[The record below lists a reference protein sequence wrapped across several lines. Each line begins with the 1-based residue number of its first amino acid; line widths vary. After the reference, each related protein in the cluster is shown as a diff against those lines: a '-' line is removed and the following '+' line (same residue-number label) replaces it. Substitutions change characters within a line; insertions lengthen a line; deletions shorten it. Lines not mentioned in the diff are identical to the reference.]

1 MGSKGLSVPHV
12 DVQAHQPSRDSLR
25 ISSRRII
32 LRSLSQ
38 TITRQMHQLLCLLVA
53 LSAALTVHAKTAPN
67 SQNLILI
74 IGDGFDDQHVTMGR
88 NYLVGMSGK
97 LILDTMPYRASVQV
111 ETVSEQGQPL
121 YVADSANTAT
131 SLATGGVTQIG
142 RIATDIEDNDLPT
155 IAERA
160 LDSGFRVGLVTT
172 SSLTDA
178 TPASFLAHVSARSCE
193 GPEEVLGSTY
203 YGIPQPACLDDARD
217 NGGPGSIIEQLVNSG
232 AQVLLGGGTKFLEQ
246 TTIDDETV
254 AALAAGRGYR
264 ILDRGTDLESV
275 PPDRPILGTF
285 DEETLEVR
293 WRGTGGRVGEETETS
308 WLHHLSDYLGNT
320 EEPEPMS
327 CEPNTDYE
335 GTPSLASMTNL
346 ALRHLSRDNDRGLFL
361 VIESASIDKQSHER
375 NPCGSIGEIEQLE
388 ESLALALSFAAQHPD
403 TAILVTADHAQAAQ
417 ILPEPSL
424 YSNYPIPI
432 YSPGLTARVATPEGG
447 LMRINYATNNGFSEE
462 HTGANVPL
470 FANDVAGPWLNP
482 FLRQREVHDA
492 MSAFLFGTRE
502 LDTE

>member
-1 MGSKGLSVPHV
+1 MPRHV
-12 DVQAHQPSRDSLR
+12 HK
-25 ISSRRII
+25 
-32 LRSLSQ
+32 
-38 TITRQMHQLLCLLVA
+38 LLCLIIA
-53 LSAALTVHAKTAPN
+53 LSAALAATAETTAK
-67 SQNLILI
+67 SRNLILI

-142 RIATDIEDNDLPT
+142 RIATDIEDDDLNT

-232 AQVLLGGGTKFLEQ
+232 AQLLLGGGTKFLEQ
-246 TTIDDETV
+246 TTIDGETV
-254 AALAAGRGYR
+254 AAMATGRGYR
-264 ILDRGTDLESV
+264 ILDRDTDLGAVTHEKSL
-275 PPDRPILGTF
+275 LGTF

-293 WRGTGGRVGEETETS
+293 WQGTNERVAEETETS
-308 WLHHLSDYLGNT
+308 WLHHLSDYLGDT

-327 CEPNTDYE
+327 CEPNPDYE
-335 GTPSLASMTNL
+335 GTPSLASMTDL
-346 ALRHLSRDNDRGLFL
+346 ALRHLSRDNDRGFFL
-361 VIESASIDKQSHER
+361 MIESASIDKESHKR

-388 ESLALALSFAAQHPD
+388 ESLALALSFACLLYTSPSPR
-403 TAILVTADHAQAAQ
+403 DH
-417 ILPEPSL
+417 
-424 YSNYPIPI
+424 
-432 YSPGLTARVATPEGG
+432 
-447 LMRINYATNNGFSEE
+447 
-462 HTGANVPL
+462 
-470 FANDVAGPWLNP
+470 
-482 FLRQREVHDA
+482 
-492 MSAFLFGTRE
+492 
-502 LDTE
+502 

>member
-1 MGSKGLSVPHV
+1 MS
-12 DVQAHQPSRDSLR
+12 
-25 ISSRRII
+25 
-32 LRSLSQ
+32 
-38 TITRQMHQLLCLLVA
+38 RQMHQLIYLLVA
-53 LSAALTVHAKTAPN
+53 LSAALTGHAKTAPN

-111 ETVSEQGQPL
+111 ETVSEQGEPL

-254 AALAAGRGYR
+254 AAMAAGRGYR
-264 ILDRGTDLESV
+264 ILSRDTHLESV

-293 WRGTGGRVGEETETS
+293 WRGTDGRVGEETKTS
-308 WLHHLSDYLGNT
+308 WLHHLSDYLGGT

-327 CEPNTDYE
+327 CEPNPDYE
-335 GTPSLASMTNL
+335 GTPSLASMTDL
-346 ALRHLSRDNDRGLFL
+346 ALRHLSRDNDRGFFL
-361 VIESASIDKQSHER
+361 MIESASIDKQSHER

-388 ESLALALSFAAQHPD
+388 ESLTLALSFAAQHPD

-417 ILPEPSL
+417 ILPEPTL
-424 YSNYPIPI
+424 YSDYPVPM

-447 LMRINYATNNGFSEE
+447 MMRINYATNNGFSEE

-470 FANDVAGPWLNP
+470 FANDIAGQWLSP

-492 MSAFLFGTRE
+492 MSGFLFGTRE

>member
-1 MGSKGLSVPHV
+1 MP
-12 DVQAHQPSRDSLR
+12 
-25 ISSRRII
+25 
-32 LRSLSQ
+32 
-38 TITRQMHQLLCLLVA
+38 RQMHKLLCLVIA
-53 LSAALTVHAKTAPN
+53 LSAALTGHAETTAI
-67 SQNLILI
+67 SRNLILI

-111 ETVSEQGQPL
+111 ETISEHGQPL

-131 SLATGGVTQIG
+131 SLATGGITQIG
-142 RIATDIEDNDLPT
+142 RIATDIEDNDLTT

-217 NGGPGSIIEQLVNSG
+217 NGGPGSIIEQLVISG

-246 TTIDDETV
+246 TTIDGETV
-254 AALAAGRGYR
+254 AAMATGQGYR
-264 ILDRGTDLESV
+264 ILGRDTDLNAV
-275 PPDRPILGTF
+275 PHDKPILGTF

-308 WLHHLSDYLGNT
+308 WLHHLSDYLGAT
-320 EEPEPMS
+320 EEPEPMF
-327 CEPNTDYE
+327 CEANPDYE
-335 GTPSLASMTNL
+335 GTPSLASMTDL
-346 ALRHLSRDNDRGLFL
+346 ALRHLSQDNDRGFFL
-361 VIESASIDKQSHER
+361 MIESASIDKQSHER

-388 ESLALALSFAAQHPD
+388 EAVALALSFAAQYPD

-424 YSNYPIPI
+424 YSDYPIPI
-432 YSPGLTARVATPEGG
+432 YSPGLTARVATPEGSM
-447 LMRINYATNNGFSEE
+447 MRINYATNNGFSEE

-470 FANDVAGPWLNP
+470 FANDVAGPWLGP
-482 FLRQREVHDA
+482 FLRQREVHVA
-492 MSAFLFGTRE
+492 MSAFLLGTRKIN
-502 LDTE
+502 TE

>member
-1 MGSKGLSVPHV
+1 MHKPLHLII
-12 DVQAHQPSRDSLR
+12 AMSL
-25 ISSRRII
+25 
-32 LRSLSQ
+32 
-38 TITRQMHQLLCLLVA
+38 
-53 LSAALTVHAKTAPN
+53 ALTVHAETAP
-67 SQNLILI
+67 SSRNLILI

-97 LILDTMPYRASVQV
+97 LTLDAMPYRASVQV

-131 SLATGGVTQIG
+131 SLATGGVTEIG
-142 RIATDIEDNDLPT
+142 RIATDIQDNDLTT

-160 LDSGFRVGLVTT
+160 LESGFRVGLVTT

-203 YGIPQPACLDDARD
+203 YGIPQPACLSDARD
-217 NGGPGSIIEQLVNSG
+217 NDGPGSIIEQLVNSG

-246 TTIDDETV
+246 NTIDGETV
-254 AALAAGRGYR
+254 AAMAMSRGYL
-264 ILDRGTDLESV
+264 ILDRETELGSV
-275 PPDRPILGTF
+275 PYDRPILGTF

-293 WRGTGGRVGEETETS
+293 WQGTDARVGEETETS
-308 WLHHLSDYLGNT
+308 WLHHLSDYLGDT
-320 EEPEPMS
+320 QEPEPMS
-327 CEPNTDYE
+327 CEPNPNYA
-335 GTPSLASMTNL
+335 GTPSLASMTDL
-346 ALRHLSRDNDRGLFL
+346 ALRHLSQDNNLGFFL
-361 VIESASIDKQSHER
+361 MIESASIDKQSHKR

-388 ESLALALSFAAQHPD
+388 ESLTLALSFAAQHPD

-432 YSPGLTARVATPEGG
+432 FSPGLTARISTPEGG
-447 LMRINYATNNGFSEE
+447 MMRVNYATNNGFSEE

-470 FANDVAGPWLNP
+470 FANEVAGPWLAP

-492 MSAFLFGTRE
+492 MSAFLLGARE
-502 LDTE
+502 GDAQGPSRSD

>member
-1 MGSKGLSVPHV
+1 MS
-12 DVQAHQPSRDSLR
+12 
-25 ISSRRII
+25 
-32 LRSLSQ
+32 
-38 TITRQMHQLLCLLVA
+38 RQMHQLIYLLVA
-53 LSAALTVHAKTAPN
+53 LSAAATLHANTAPN

-74 IGDGFDDQHVTMGR
+74 IGDGLDDQHVTMGR

-142 RIATDIEDNDLPT
+142 RIATDIEDIDLLT

-254 AALAAGRGYR
+254 AAMAAGRGYR
-264 ILDRGTDLESV
+264 ILSRDTHLESV

-293 WRGTGGRVGEETETS
+293 WRGTGGRVGEETKTS
-308 WLHHLSDYLGNT
+308 WLHHLSHYLGGA

-327 CEPNTDYE
+327 CEPNPDYD
-335 GTPSLASMTNL
+335 GTPSLASMTDL
-346 ALRHLSRDNDRGLFL
+346 ALRHLSRDNDRGFFL
-361 VIESASIDKQSHER
+361 MIESASIDKQSHKR

-388 ESLALALSFAAQHPD
+388 ESLTLALSFAAQHPD

-417 ILPEPSL
+417 ILPEPTL
-424 YSNYPIPI
+424 YSDYPVPI
-432 YSPGLTARVATPEGG
+432 YSPGLTARVVTPEGG
-447 LMRINYATNNGFSEE
+447 MMRINYATNNGFSEE

-470 FANDVAGPWLNP
+470 FANDVASPWLSP

-492 MSAFLFGTRE
+492 MSGFLFGTRD

>member
-1 MGSKGLSVPHV
+1 MPSHV
-12 DVQAHQPSRDSLR
+12 HK
-25 ISSRRII
+25 
-32 LRSLSQ
+32 
-38 TITRQMHQLLCLLVA
+38 LLCLIIA
-53 LSAALTVHAKTAPN
+53 LSAALAATAETAVK
-67 SQNLILI
+67 SRNLILI

-111 ETVSEQGQPL
+111 ETVSELGQPL

-142 RIATDIEDNDLPT
+142 RIATDIEDNDLNT

-160 LDSGFRVGLVTT
+160 LDRGFRVGLVTT

-203 YGIPQPACLDDARD
+203 YGIPQSACLDDARD

-246 TTIDDETV
+246 TTIDGETV
-254 AALAAGRGYR
+254 AAMATGRGYR
-264 ILDRGTDLESV
+264 ILDRDTDLSAVTHEKSL
-275 PPDRPILGTF
+275 LGTF

-293 WRGTGGRVGEETETS
+293 WQGTNKRVAEETETS
-308 WLHHLSDYLGNT
+308 WLHHLSDYLGDT

-327 CEPNTDYE
+327 CEPNPDYE
-335 GTPSLASMTNL
+335 GTPSLASMTDL
-346 ALRHLSRDNDRGLFL
+346 ALRHLSRDNDRGFFL
-361 VIESASIDKQSHER
+361 MIESASIDKESHKR

-432 YSPGLTARVATPEGG
+432 YSPGLTARIATPEGSM
-447 LMRINYATNNGFSEE
+447 MRINYATNNGFSEE

-470 FANDVAGPWLNP
+470 FANDVAGPWLSP

-502 LDTE
+502 INSE